1 MVKGLLVFF
10 MFYISICFSVFFI
23 FYFLKFFSI
32 FFKFSE
38 FVFDFCMYFYF
49 SFIFFI
55 APWFSFISFNFFQ
68 FSWNILCFSLLF
80 GFPYIQSMFGSI
92 GVQKNYRTYV
102 DFCVRQVRFLFS
114 LGHPF
119 ETFRS
124 VPKNVRTAEGAKLLT
139 ICCSFG
145 RIGVQKN
152 CRKYVDFGVRQV
164 FFFFNLGHH
173 FGTFRSVPKNV
184 RTADGAKYLANFCSK
199 NILFLKHF
207 FDADLSGSEVFK
219 KRFEA
224 EAKTCPKSSVP
235 PRSRCFFID
244 F

>member
-1 MVKGLLVFF
+1 
-10 MFYISICFSVFFI
+10 MFSFFI
-23 FYFLKFFSI
+23 IFLKFFSI

-68 FSWNILCFSLLF
+68 FSWIFLCFSLLF

-92 GVQKNYRTYV
+92 GVQKNYRKYV

-114 LGHPF
+114 LGHRF

-164 FFFFNLGHH
+164 FFSSIWVTILG
-173 FGTFRSVPKNV
+173 
-184 RTADGAKYLANFCSK
+184 L
-199 NILFLKHF
+199 
-207 FDADLSGSEVFK
+207 
-219 KRFEA
+219 FEA
-224 EAKTCPKSSVP
+224 FPKTSVP
-235 PRSRCFFID
+235 PTAQNIWPIFVQKSFF